1 MTEEEFKGILGESL
15 TEQLI
20 NISLDIYKKMIRDC
34 KVTYE
39 GKSTQIDNILITT
52 KGIYVIEN
60 KNFTGLMVVNEK
72 NEWIQCLGD
81 NKYYL
86 SYNPYFQNR
95 RHINFLIKKLNLESK
110 YFNSLIVLGYN
121 VKKNIKLQFDDCVVL
136 NIQELI
142 QYIIN
147 DFLNKDDI
155 LTHEQ
160 IDNIYM
166 LLKYNN

>member
-1 MTEEEFKGILGESL
+1 MTEEEFKGIFGESL
-15 TEQLI
+15 TERLI
-20 NISLDIYKKMIRDC
+20 DEYLGVYKRIIRDC
-34 KVTYE
+34 NIE
-39 GKSTQIDNILITT
+39 IGGKSTQIDNILITT

-60 KNFTGLMVVNEK
+60 KNFNGLLVVNEN

-86 SYNPYFQNR
+86 TYNPYYQNKY
-95 RHINFLIKKLNLESK
+95 HIEFLIKKIGLESK

-121 VKKNIKLQFDDCVVL
+121 VKKNIKINYEDCVVL

-142 QYIIN
+142 QYIID
-147 DFLNKDDI
+147 DFLNKEDI